1 VQVRNLWLSVD
12 PAQRIWMWRDSAK
25 REEEKPHKHV
35 LVVSENFDQ
44 IDFTRE
50 LKQRVAPGERE
61 VPASAK
67 TPLKL
72 YQNTGVAWLL
82 RTCAS
87 RRRHGPR
94 QDLSSVY
101 AAVQ

>member
-1 VQVRNLWLSVD
+1 VLVRNLWLSVD
-12 PAQRIWMWRDSAK
+12 PAQRSGCGATPPP

-50 LKQRVAPGERE
+50 LKPRVAPGERE